1 VDRRLDAA
9 LVAASINLPCPAA
22 DASVLRLLK
31 GESSAV
37 GSMVQGRDK
46 TVSGEGG
53 GGSADG
59 KGTAAMMTGA
69 RAMLVHA
76 IVHNV
81 QFDWKAAFKH
91 RAGGEEDKA
100 DASSSSS
107 SLLVSAMREFATLQA
122 VNAGQDSECIRRG
135 GTMGAAGRE
144 GEDFGG
150 GGGGL
155 GEEVEAMA
163 AGVMLQQ
170 ARRQAEADLLLM
182 CCHRT
187 STLLGLAPVPLCN
200 LHDDQGGEGAHP
212 PTLTPKHTHPHTHG
226 GWWLKPSAVKSRALA
241 RLLRTSASESPR
253 GHELLCRVEEAVRQ
267 LGDRKSAVGGQGINT
282 GVDGLGLGAG
292 VEGIGVECGNDTE
305 AESEGP
311 SMLDICLWALVLS
324 DDEPAWRLG
333 GEKGGLGGKVGA
345 ASQRQRGCDQVLSRW
360 AGEVDSCVGA
370 RGGVAQE
377 VVVLRLV
384 KVLVHIKVPCGYTH
398 TRHKHKFGF
407 ACV

>member
-1 VDRRLDAA
+1 
-9 LVAASINLPCPAA
+9 
-22 DASVLRLLK
+22 
-31 GESSAV
+31 
-37 GSMVQGRDK
+37 
-46 TVSGEGG
+46 
-53 GGSADG
+53 
-59 KGTAAMMTGA
+59 
-69 RAMLVHA
+69 MLVHA

-91 RAGGEEDKA
+91 RAGNEEDRA

-122 VNAGQDSECIRRG
+122 VDAGQDSERSRSWG
-135 GTMGAAGRE
+135 AMGAAGRE
-144 GEDFGG
+144 GEAFGG

-155 GEEVEAMA
+155 GEDVEAMA
-163 AGVMLQQ
+163 ADVMLQQ

-187 STLLGLAPVPLCN
+187 STLLGSAPAPLCN
-200 LHDDQGGEGAHP
+200 LHDGHGGEGAHP
-212 PTLTPKHTHPHTHG
+212 PTLTPKHTNPHTHG
-226 GWWLKPSAVKSRALA
+226 GWWLQPSAVKSRALA

-267 LGDRKSAVGGQGINT
+267 LGDRISAVGGQGIND
-282 GVDGLGLGAG
+282 GVVGLELGAG
-292 VEGIGVECGNDTE
+292 VAGVGVECGNDTE
-305 AESEGP
+305 ADHEGP
-311 SMLDICLWALVLS
+311 SMLDICLWALILS

-333 GEKGGLGGKVGA
+333 GKKGGDLGGKVGGKVGA
-345 ASQRQRGCDQVLSRW
+345 ARQRQRGCDQGLAGR
-360 AGEVDSCVGA
+360 AGEVDSCVGS

-398 TRHKHKFGF
+398 TTHTHNTRTDTHTHTQTHT
-407 ACV
+407 

>member
-1 VDRRLDAA
+1 
-9 LVAASINLPCPAA
+9 
-22 DASVLRLLK
+22 
-31 GESSAV
+31 
-37 GSMVQGRDK
+37 
-46 TVSGEGG
+46 
-53 GGSADG
+53 
-59 KGTAAMMTGA
+59 
-69 RAMLVHA
+69 MLVHA

-91 RAGGEEDKA
+91 RAGNEEDRA

-122 VNAGQDSECIRRG
+122 VDAGQDSERSRRG
-135 GTMGAAGRE
+135 GAMGAAGRV
-144 GEDFGG
+144 GEAFGG

-155 GEEVEAMA
+155 GEDVEAMA
-163 AGVMLQQ
+163 ADVMLQQ

-187 STLLGLAPVPLCN
+187 STLLGSAPAPLCN
-200 LHDDQGGEGAHP
+200 LHDGHGGEGAHP
-212 PTLTPKHTHPHTHG
+212 PTLTPKHTNPHTHG
-226 GWWLKPSAVKSRALA
+226 GWWLQPSAVKSRALA

-267 LGDRKSAVGGQGINT
+267 LGDRISAVGGQGIND
-282 GVDGLGLGAG
+282 GVVGLELGAG
-292 VEGIGVECGNDTE
+292 VAGVGVECGNDTE
-305 AESEGP
+305 AEHEGP

-333 GEKGGLGGKVGA
+333 GKEGGDLGGKVGA
-345 ASQRQRGCDQVLSRW
+345 ARQRQRGCDQGLAGR
-360 AGEVDSCVGA
+360 AGEVGSCVGS

-398 TRHKHKFGF
+398 TQHAHTTNARTHARTHTHTHTHTHVNL
-407 ACV
+407 CV